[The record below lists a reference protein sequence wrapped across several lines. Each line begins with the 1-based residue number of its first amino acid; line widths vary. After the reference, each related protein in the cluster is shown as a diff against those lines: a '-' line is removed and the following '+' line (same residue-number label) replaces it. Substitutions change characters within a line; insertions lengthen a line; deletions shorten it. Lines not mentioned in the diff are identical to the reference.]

1 MCGCGCEC
9 VIVRVLHC
17 AYELH
22 CACCRRAKAK
32 REAKER
38 SAKKAA
44 EAEAKAIKDEEL
56 RVREVEWGTEADWDL
71 FSLKLPCGKD
81 KTSKRR
87 REVCAHAYMHA
98 YMHTRTYDTC
108 IHAHTHDT
116 HDTHDTDIRH
126 VSTRTRPLEH
136 VHPLLSTRTQALFG
150 KWDVNGNGSLSLA
163 EVDDSMK
170 LAMGRLKGKVSNQ
183 AARCEPDV

>member
-1 MCGCGCEC
+1 MCGCGCGC

-17 AYELH
+17 AYVLH

-38 SAKKAA
+38 SAKKAV

-87 REVCAHAYMHA
+87 REVCAHAYMH
-98 YMHTRTYDTC
+98 TRTYARHARHARHGHKTR
-108 IHAHTHDT
+108 IHTNT
-116 HDTHDTDIRH
+116 
-126 VSTRTRPLEH
+126 STRTRPL
-136 VHPLLSTRTQALFG
+136 SALHAHA
-150 KWDVNGNGSLSLA
+150 GSLWQ
-163 EVDDSMK
+163 
-170 LAMGRLKGKVSNQ
+170 MGRQRQRLSLPRRGGRLDETSNGQ
-183 AARCEPDV
+183 AQGQGEQPDGEM